1 MVVRARAHDT
11 ETACRLIGRNPDCA
25 PGAGAV
31 TETGIDSASANR
43 TAAKTVTAAK
53 ASGIPPSPRKPKAI
67 GGATAIASDEGRRQH
82 GRRAGEGEDVAYA
95 RSPGLIGPGA
105 ACPPRMA
112 TAPYGAR

>member
-43 TAAKTVTAAK
+43 TTAKTVTAAK
-53 ASGIPPSPRKPKAI
+53 ASGIPPSPRRPKAI
-67 GGATAIASDEGRRQH
+67 GGATAIASDEAREERRSASPRWATQ
-82 GRRAGEGEDVAYA
+82 GAGTA
-95 RSPGLIGPGA
+95 STLA
-105 ACPPRMA
+105 AA
-112 TAPYGAR
+112 